1 MNGIILVN
9 KPAGMSSFGVVSMV
23 RKILSTKYNKKI
35 KVGHAGTLD
44 PFATGLLI
52 LLSGK
57 ATKSADKFLKLD
69 KFYSATMHLGKLST
83 TADPEGEITDYNS
96 KIPSSQEINDA
107 IKAFI
112 GDIEQTPPIYSAI
125 KINGQRAYDLA
136 RKGQKVQ
143 MKSRMVKIYDID
155 KINYHYP
162 ELSFEVK
169 VSSGT
174 YIRSLAEDI
183 GYKLGT
189 GAYLKNLERISINGY
204 SLDSAWQLKDLN
216 VDSIHGAVIE
226 LKDV

>member
-9 KPAGMSSFGVVSMV
+9 KPAGMSSFGVVSRV
-23 RKILSTKYNKKI
+23 RKILSTKYNQKV

-57 ATKSADKFLKLD
+57 ATKNADTFLKLD
-69 KFYSATMHLGKLST
+69 KSYRATMLLGKVSS
-83 TADPEGEITDYNS
+83 TADPEGEISEYS
-96 KIPSSQEINDA
+96 PKVPSLQEINDV
-107 IKAFI
+107 INTFI
-112 GDIEQTPPIYSAI
+112 GDIGQTPPIYSAI
-125 KINGQRAYDLA
+125 KINGQRAYNLA

-143 MKSRMVKIYDID
+143 MKTRVVKIYSIN

-169 VSSGT
+169 VGSGT

-189 GAYLKNLERISINGY
+189 GAYLTNLERTSIDSY
-204 SLDSAWQLKDLN
+204 SLDSAWQLQDLS
-216 VDSIHGAVIE
+216 VDNIQNALLDLPGI
-226 LKDV
+226 